1 MLWGLHSLFWCMCS
15 WFTLLSQS
23 GEPYAFCIDIVNFI
37 LVRSIAKWIYM
48 IQIHQSGS
56 WSRICEHGRCKK
68 LTGREENG
76 ITNLTYLLK
85 DRFKCYKFFLFIKDS
100 KWEMFTKN
108 VWSKFEP
115 LWGKVNLTGVRQ
127 KAKAWKSL
135 QPLFFVWIKSHFI
148 GLLWNY

>member
-56 WSRICEHGRCKK
+56 WSRICKHGRCKK
-68 LTGREENG
+68 LTGRGENG

-85 DRFKCYKFFLFIKDS
+85 DRFKCYK
-100 KWEMFTKN
+100 
-108 VWSKFEP
+108 
-115 LWGKVNLTGVRQ
+115 
-127 KAKAWKSL
+127 
-135 QPLFFVWIKSHFI
+135 LFFYSSKTASEKCLLKMSDQNSSLCGEKLTLQESGRKQKHERACSLYSLC
-148 GLLWNY
+148 GLNPIL